1 MRLSA
6 PPNVSGAFSSQQTE
20 AQVPQTAVESM
31 SSEQIVFVLRSK
43 AFGWRLAW
51 RWNKG
56 PERRRAHRAVAM
68 AADHLWNGPNEDSN
82 QANLH

>member
-6 PPNVSGAFSSQQTE
+6 PPSVSGAFSSQQTE
-20 AQVPQTAVESM
+20 AKVPQTAVESV

-43 AFGWRLAW
+43 AFGWRLVW
-51 RWNKG
+51 RRIKG
-56 PERRRAHRAVAM
+56 PEWRRARRAVAM
-68 AADHLWNGPNEDSN
+68 AADHLWNGPNEDYN